1 MKHIRYKLFKKE
13 EYKFINELN
22 TSFVFNKNNNNKGG
36 NMHYWKNDYTVY
48 YTASDA
54 FIQTFRHFNI
64 SDDIVICKVECSGNL
79 TRKQNNCQV
88 TSKLKIIE
96 VYEDL
101 SLKGNILDYNFTNIF
116 ALLFLAQKYPDTKN
130 YIRANVLASDALKWI
145 EKYPQDKEYF
155 LNNINFTN
163 RFSLAL
169 FWCRKFPED
178 TLFIANQLKNNS
190 YIH

>member
-1 MKHIRYKLFKKE
+1 
-13 EYKFINELN
+13 
-22 TSFVFNKNNNNKGG
+22 
-36 NMHYWKNDYTVY
+36 MHYWKNDYTVY
-48 YTASDA
+48 YTAADA
-54 FIQTFRHFNI
+54 FIQTFKHFNI

-101 SLKGNILDYNFTNIF
+101 SIKSNILDYNFTNIF

-130 YIRANVLASDALKWI
+130 YIRANVLASDALIWI

-155 LNNINFTN
+155 LDNINFTN
-163 RFSLAL
+163 RFDLSV
-169 FWCRKFPED
+169 FWCRKYPED
-178 TLFIANQLKNNS
+178 KLFIANQIKNNS
-190 YIH
+190 